1 LYVKSF
7 DSKREGTAAIRTI
20 FTHARTMAP
29 CLLIFEDLDSLITDQ
44 SRSYFL
50 NEVDGL
56 ESNDGILMVG
66 STNHLNTLDPAITK
80 RPSRFDRKYHFR
92 LPEEDE
98 RTAYARYWQH
108 KLLDNDTVE
117 FPDEMCSLVAKM
129 SAGFSFAYL
138 KELFVMALLAIAR
151 GGTGDEEAAV
161 MVQRADAVAEQ
172 DAKAQDLKDEVS
184 EKKKHVIPS
193 VETPTSLKD
202 NVLLKILRASLETLA
217 DEMDNTDEK
226 EWPST
231 KKQAGGI
238 GVSVG
243 VSDFSAARHMK
254 ILAPRAI

>member
-1 LYVKSF
+1 
-7 DSKREGTAAIRTI
+7 
-20 FTHARTMAP
+20 MAP

-44 SRSYFL
+44 TRSYFL

-66 STNHLNTLDPAITK
+66 STNHLDTLDPAITK

-98 RTAYARYWQH
+98 RAAYARYWQH
-108 KLLDNDTVE
+108 KLLGNDMVE
-117 FPDEMCSLVAKM
+117 FPDELCSVIAKM

-151 GGTGDEEAAV
+151 GGTGDEDAEKPV
-161 MVQRADAVAEQ
+161 MVQRGDAVADVGK
-172 DAKAQDLKDEVS
+172 DAREEGVPSEVP
-184 EKKKHVIPS
+184 EKKRHVIPR
-193 VETPTSLKD
+193 VETPQSLED
-202 NVLLKILRASLETLA
+202 NMLLKVLRSSLEILA

-238 GVSVG
+238 GVGQVTQ
-243 VSDFSAARHMK
+243 AAFRMRK
-254 ILAPRAI
+254 ALAI